1 MSAKRSASG
10 PGRWVRMSRTI
21 GILVLA
27 ALLASVAGEGTRAV
41 SHHEPRFHS
50 PDLARAGNIPYPP
63 NTLAVGIVS
72 LLVTLDARA
81 QLQSVQVLRSFPS
94 LTGVVQDAVQ
104 SWKFTAAAMRGS
116 PVPADISVSAVF
128 NPYNPGGTS
137 FQALALDPPRF
148 EPTPAPGG
156 PAFLPPQITSAS
168 FAIYPVNSV
177 AWGTVVLDA
186 TIDATG
192 QVAKVRAV
200 HTVASLTTPAETALR
215 TWGFA
220 PATLDGQPVA
230 ANIVVAFVFP
240 RNLGRP

>member
-1 MSAKRSASG
+1 
-10 PGRWVRMSRTI
+10 MSRTL

-27 ALLASVAGEGTRAV
+27 ALLAGVAGEGARAF
-41 SHHEPRFHS
+41 SPRRPRFHP
-50 PDLARAGNIPYPP
+50 PDLARAGNISYPP
-63 NTLAVGIVS
+63 NSRAAGIVS
-72 LLVTLDARA
+72 LLVTLYARA

-104 SWKFTAAAMRGS
+104 NWKFTPAAMRGS
-116 PVPADISVSAVF
+116 PVPADISVNAVF

-168 FAIYPVNSV
+168 FAIFPVKSV

-192 QVAKVRAV
+192 QVTRVRAV
-200 HTVASLTTPAETALR
+200 HTVASLTAAAESALR
-215 TWGFA
+215 TWSFA

-230 ANIVVAFVFP
+230 ANIVVAFVFS
-240 RNLGRP
+240 RNEGRP